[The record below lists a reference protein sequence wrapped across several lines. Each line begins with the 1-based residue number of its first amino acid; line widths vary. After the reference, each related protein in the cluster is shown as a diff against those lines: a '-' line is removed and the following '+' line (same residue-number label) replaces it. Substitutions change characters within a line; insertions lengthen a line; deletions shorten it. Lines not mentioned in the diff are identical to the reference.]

1 MLAAPD
7 LRSMEELTI
16 VLGASEKPDRYSN
29 MAANRLVAHGHAVLC
44 IGRRPGRIGD
54 LMIHTEIPVG
64 THAHTVTMYLS
75 AANQSAWRER
85 LLALK
90 PQRVIFNP
98 GAENPGFAREL
109 EGAGT
114 ETVDACTLVMLATGG
129 Y

>member
-7 LRSMEELTI
+7 LRGMEELTI
-16 VLGASEKPDRYSN
+16 VLGASEKPDRYAN
-29 MAANRLVAHGHAVLC
+29 MAARRLMAYGHAVMC

-54 LMIHTEIPVG
+54 LPIHTEIPAG
-64 THAHTVTMYLS
+64 TRAHTVTLYLS

-98 GAENPGFAREL
+98 GAENPEFAREL
-109 EGAGT
+109 ESAGT
-114 ETVDACTLVMLATGG
+114 ETVDACTLVLLATGE